1 MLLNKKILQLWAPY
15 SLVERALLVHKVTNY
30 KPSHFLLWEF
40 YRANDIAWKTGKA
53 IYRKEKSLE
62 KTLQKERLVFSRII
76 AKLIEEKVPL
86 IYMDET
92 TFNTWQMKTK
102 SWSSKSDIVYHHRP
116 STRLGITVFGAI
128 GKCLKKPM
136 FMTARST
143 NKEDYMRFMNQVKE
157 QVRDL
162 KGRKPVL
169 LYDAHRSHT
178 SLIARD
184 KIPKMFIPLPIPV
197 YSCEFNSI
205 EKVWS
210 FAKVQWKK

>member
-1 MLLNKKILQLWAPY
+1 
-15 SLVERALLVHKVTNY
+15 VHKVTNY

-40 YRANDIAWKTGKA
+40 YRANGIAWKTGKA

-62 KTLQKERLVFSRII
+62 KTLQKERFVFARIL

-128 GKCLKKPM
+128 GNCLKKPM

-162 KGRKPVL
+162 RGRKPVL
-169 LYDAHRSHT
+169 LYDAHRAHT

-184 KIPKMFIPLPIPV
+184 RIPKMFLPLPIPV